1 MMTRKSLTTIVG
13 ALSLSALA
21 TIGCKS
27 SESKDEGQGADKG
40 AQTSCSGKTDEKG
53 GQESCSG
60 KTDEKGKQGSC
71 GGH

>member
-1 MMTRKSLTTIVG
+1 MTRKSLTTIVG

-27 SESKDEGQGADKG
+27 DEKKDEGQSGTQG
-40 AQTSCSGKTDEKG
+40 TQQSCSGKTE
-53 GQESCSG
+53 EG
-60 KTDEKGKQGSC
+60 KTDGTQKSCGGGEKSC